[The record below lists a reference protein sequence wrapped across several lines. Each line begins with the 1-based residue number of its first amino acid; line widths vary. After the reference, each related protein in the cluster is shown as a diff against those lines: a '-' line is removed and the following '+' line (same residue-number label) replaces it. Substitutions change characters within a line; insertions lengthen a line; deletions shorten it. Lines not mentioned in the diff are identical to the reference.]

1 MIKNT
6 LADKSGSLESLW
18 KKSQQFESSSTR
30 VHIIGEDLLMAFYKL
45 FYLQFCDSSDNT
57 VKQRYKKFGRY
68 FYKKIIVTVT
78 PTYLVTNLLLSHF
91 WPFSNTKNQNQNFR
105 SWWSG
110 NKKCFCDSNKIWTCN
125 HLVRKQTLNHLVKLA
140 KWFECML

>member
-78 PTYLVTNLLLSHF
+78 PTYLVTNLL
-91 WPFSNTKNQNQNFR
+91 
-105 SWWSG
+105 
-110 NKKCFCDSNKIWTCN
+110 
-125 HLVRKQTLNHLVKLA
+125 
-140 KWFECML
+140 